1 MDFDIIKAKKVLIH
15 AVMEAEVKSI
25 ISCVPPA
32 GPFRSVCWAL
42 EYPECPH
49 EGRLYTQ
56 HSTEHGCAIRASM
69 IVDGTDREVSDFSS
83 PAAKVNASPG
93 WKMPPTKNYSSK
105 FTTIWQKK
113 QTVCSDKT

>member
-69 IVDGTDREVSDFSS
+69 IVDGTDREVSDFLFSGS
-83 PAAKVNASPG
+83 KSECIAWLEDAAHEELLIEIYDHLAEKADS
-93 WKMPPTKNYSSK
+93 ML
-105 FTTIWQKK
+105 
-113 QTVCSDKT
+113 